1 MKSPGALRRGFSFDI
16 MLIIKA
22 PHHRAPASRWRWQL
36 L

>member
-1 MKSPGALRRGFSFDI
+1 